1 MLTIFLII
9 QELNKF
15 FIIKPTGT
23 SKEEKRLRA
32 SDLPEVVLCV
42 DPPFDAEALAGYGYL
57 DDTTNNK
64 IFITIYEWFVSE
76 RHVKEFYIKKI
87 RTLLSD
93 LI

>member
-1 MLTIFLII
+1 MEIVYFWDTNRDLFPSKVSDWEQILNALHSNSVLI
-9 QELNKF
+9 EVYWLLNLKS
-15 FIIKPTGT
+15 IWLK
-23 SKEEKRLRA
+23 
-32 SDLPEVVLCV
+32 VL
-42 DPPFDAEALAGYGYL
+42 YGYL

-76 RHVKEFYIKKI
+76 RHVKENYIKKI